1 MKKNTFY
8 TMIILSALLVG
19 FCGKK
24 TNRVTADGSST
35 VYPIT
40 SAAAEEFGKQGNG
53 VQVTVG
59 ISGTGGGFKKFCNN
73 ETDIS
78 NASRYVKEEEINACA
93 SKKIEFIELP
103 IGYDGLS
110 IVINKEND
118 WAKELTVEDLKK
130 IYQKEGYVKTWKEL
144 NPKWPDLEIKA
155 FAPGQDSGTFDYFA
169 EEIVKKKDNF
179 RQQGVSFS
187 EDDNTIVTG
196 VAGNKGGIGFFG
208 VAYYESNKDKLGL
221 AKVVNPK
228 TNEAVEPTFENVKS
242 NKYAPLSRPIFIY
255 VKAASASVESVDKF
269 INFYLDNAAKF
280 TKETGYIPFPDEIYA
295 KVKKRYADKVKGTVV
310 KSKEDKHKPIA
321 ELY

>member
-1 MKKNTFY
+1 MNKY
-8 TMIILSALLVG
+8 TSVMIILIAISFG
-19 FCGKK
+19 HCGKK
-24 TNRVTADGSST
+24 SNKVQADGSST

-40 SAAAEEFGKQGNG
+40 SAAAEEFGKQGG
-53 VQVTVG
+53 GIQVTVG

-78 NASRYVKEEEINACA
+78 DASRYIKEEEIAACKA
-93 SKKIEFIELP
+93 KSIEFIELP

-110 IVINKEND
+110 IVVNKAND
-118 WAKELTVEDLKK
+118 WAKELTIEDLKK
-130 IYQKEGYVKTWKEL
+130 IYQKEGYAKTWKEL
-144 NPKWPDLEIKA
+144 NPKWPDIEIKA

-196 VAGNKGGIGFFG
+196 VAGTKGGIGFFG
-208 VAYYESNKDKLGL
+208 VAYYENNKDKLSL

-228 TNEAVEPTFENVKS
+228 TNEAIEPTFENIKS
-242 NKYAPLSRPIFIY
+242 NTYSPLSRPIFIY
-255 VKAASASVESVDKF
+255 VKVASSSNESVDKF
-269 INFYLDNAAKF
+269 IKFYLDNAAKF
-280 TKETGYIPFPDEIYA
+280 TKETGYIPLPDSIYD
-295 KVKKRYADKVKGTVV
+295 KVKKRYADKVKDTIV
-310 KSKEDKHKPIA
+310 KSKEDKHKPLA